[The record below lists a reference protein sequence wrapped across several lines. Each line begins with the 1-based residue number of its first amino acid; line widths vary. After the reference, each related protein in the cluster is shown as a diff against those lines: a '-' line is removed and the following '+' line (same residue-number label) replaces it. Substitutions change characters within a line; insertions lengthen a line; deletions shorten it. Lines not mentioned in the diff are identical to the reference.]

1 MISLRKGTFLML
13 LVFLLVLLAGCQ
25 GNDKT
30 TNQGAESSTPT
41 ASPSATITTSAAPT
55 PSSTPLSPTPTG
67 LVSADTQMGVITALR
82 LIDIRSGWIGGEGW
96 IARTDDGGKTWQKQN
111 TKPGLIKQV
120 FALNGQA
127 AWATVQAA
135 SGSETA
141 LELLATKD
149 GGKIWSVIGKVPN
162 SGFLHFVT
170 ANEGYSGN
178 AKTVD
183 GGKTWTSIPVPRD
196 VVGEAYF
203 HDKDHGWAVT
213 QANDKIEVQ
222 SSLDGGKSWHSV
234 MSKKTVSTLTEA
246 IIRSTGT
253 NDAWIEAIGGSGM
266 SQTSYSVFHTTDGGK
281 SWQTVI
287 ANSTAGAGPAPGF
300 PLEYT
305 GGPNNK
311 GSKPGPLYVVN
322 PQTAFMGGSCPACD
336 KPNTIGWTTDGG
348 KTWTNGKAEFT
359 GYGEAL
365 LAMADGKHGWWICT
379 DNADP
384 SVLYTTSDG
393 GLTWNK
399 TYTFDRPKATS

>member
-1 MISLRKGTFLML
+1 MTSLRKGKCLFMFVL
-13 LVFLLVLLAGCQ
+13 LLVLLAGCQ
-25 GNDKT
+25 GKDET
-30 TNQGAESSTPT
+30 ANQNKESSTPT
-41 ASPSATITTSAAPT
+41 VSPSATTTATSTPAP
-55 PSSTPLSPTPTG
+55 STIPLSPSPTG
-67 LVSADTQMGVITALR
+67 AVTTDTQMGKITALR
-82 LIDIRSGWIGGEGW
+82 LIDTKSGWIGGEGW
-96 IARTDDGGKTWQKQN
+96 IARTDDGGKTWQKQYS
-111 TKPGLIKQV
+111 KPGVIIQV

-135 SGSETA
+135 SSNETA
-141 LELLATKD
+141 HELVATTD
-149 GGKIWSVIGKVPN
+149 GGNHWSALGKVPN

-170 ANEGYSGN
+170 AEEGYCGN

-183 GGKTWTSIPVPRD
+183 GGKTWAPIRVPRD
-196 VVGEAYF
+196 TVGDAYF

-213 QANDKIEVQ
+213 QTKDKIEVQ
-222 SSLDGGKSWHSV
+222 SSLDGGKTWHTV
-234 MSKKTVSTLTEA
+234 MSKKTVSTLTGA

-266 SQTSYSVFHTTDGGK
+266 SQTSYSVFHTSDGGK

-287 ANSTAGAGPAPGF
+287 AHSTAGAGPAPGF

-348 KTWTNGKAEFT
+348 KTWTNGKAEFP
-359 GYGEAL
+359 GYGESL

-379 DNADP
+379 DNTEP

-393 GLTWNK
+393 GSTWNK
-399 TYTFDRPKATS
+399 THTFDRPKATS